1 MFRTMN
7 KYENYTR
14 EQLLIIMNNKDQEIE
29 QLLEEYKHQTQLI
42 IYTAFT
48 IGFSTLVTYF
58 LF

>member
-1 MFRTMN
+1 MN
-7 KYENYTR
+7 NYENYTR
-14 EQLLIIMNNKDQEIE
+14 EQLLIIMNNKDREIE
-29 QLLEEYKHQTQLI
+29 QLLEEYKHQTRVI

>member
-1 MFRTMN
+1 MN
-7 KYENYTR
+7 NYQNYTR
-14 EQLLIIMNNKDQEIE
+14 EQLLIIMSNKDAQIE
-29 QLLEEYKHQTQLI
+29 QLLEEYKHQTQVI

>member
-1 MFRTMN
+1 MN
-7 KYENYTR
+7 NYENYTR
-14 EQLLIIMNNKDQEIE
+14 EQLLMIMSNKDAEIE
-29 QLLEEYKHQTQLI
+29 QLLEEYKHQTKVI